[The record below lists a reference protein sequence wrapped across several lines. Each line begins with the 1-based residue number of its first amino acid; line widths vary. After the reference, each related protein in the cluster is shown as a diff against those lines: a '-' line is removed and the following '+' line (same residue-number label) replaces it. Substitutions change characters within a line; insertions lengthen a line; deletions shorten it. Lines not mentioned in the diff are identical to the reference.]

1 VIRKGTTKVSLGSE
15 LEVLAGFSLEE
26 VTFVDEDADFV
37 DPVGG
42 FEGELDET
50 GVI

>member
-1 VIRKGTTKVSLGSE
+1 MRKGTTKVSLGSE
-15 LEVLAGFSLEE
+15 LEEISGFLLEE

-37 DPVGG
+37 GPDGG
-42 FEGELDET
+42 FEGDFDET